1 MGPQVGLTVACV
13 LRSGGAYDATHVAGL
28 RDQVSHWLP
37 SARFVC
43 LSDVPVEC
51 ERVPLES
58 DWPGW
63 WAKIELFRQFKER
76 TLYMD
81 LDSVI
86 VGDPAP
92 LVTGDFVM
100 CRNWILPHLFTS
112 AVMTWDGDYSHIA
125 DAFSPVADEVM
136 RDYVTCEQWGDQA
149 WIAEHA
155 GNVEGF
161 APGMVESY
169 RLQVQKRRKIVPSE
183 GTRVV
188 AFNQESP
195 PWSGPQ
201 WAAQWWKRAA

>member
-125 DAFSPVADEVM
+125 DAFAPVADEVM